1 MFKGQKGITLISL
14 VVTIV
19 ILIILAAV
27 AISMTIGDNG
37 LFNKAKQG
45 KTNYQYA
52 ANDEQV
58 MTQVLVNEVDREAS
72 KVKTK

>member
-27 AISMTIGDNG
+27 AISMTIGKNG
-37 LFNKAKQG
+37 LFTKAKEG
-45 KTNYQYA
+45 KTNYQTA

-58 MTQVLVNEVDREAS
+58 MTKVLVNDVDAEAA
-72 KVKTK
+72 KVK